1 RLLELNTHGGIKG
14 ASILL
19 WGALLLLLDWYLR
32 HNERSLRVPAH
43 RILRNGIYFVF
54 ALAVLLK
61 LGSHQSFIY
70 FQF

>member
-1 RLLELNTHGGIKG
+1 
-14 ASILL
+14 
-19 WGALLLLLDWYLR
+19 LR
-32 HNERSLRVPAH
+32 HNERTLRVPTN
-43 RILRNGIYFVF
+43 RILRTAIYFAF